1 MKLKSIAMILVAVA
15 GVLAS
20 SCIRED
26 YSDCFNR
33 YVVNLS
39 YMGDGTD
46 EIFPQKIRKVQMYIF
61 DSENRCI
68 HQATLPDE
76 ELRLQRTM
84 LPVLEQG
91 DYRLVFLGNMNS
103 TEVTGLQS
111 GDFSEIL
118 FGDQAYWDGGTV
130 SGNDSL
136 YLAGLDYTIEP
147 FSSERKITTKTAA
160 FASSHY
166 DVIVE
171 VIGVPKSAMTSA
183 PMIVLT
189 GVSPYADFNNVAA
202 TDHQTDYVLDP
213 VHDGN
218 NKATATCNI
227 LRHLD
232 HENVY
237 LKVLDADGGVMA
249 SVNFAEFI
257 QKHADHIDCSKH
269 EVVIPIKVEFNA
281 SQTDVKVTLPDWWV
295 VDVHPGWI

>member
-1 MKLKSIAMILVAVA
+1 MKLKSITMILVAVA

-33 YVVNLS
+33 YIVNLS
-39 YMGDGTD
+39 YTGDGTD
-46 EIFPQKIRKVQMYIF
+46 EIFPQKIKKVQMYIF
-61 DSENRCI
+61 DSGNRCI
-68 HQATLPDE
+68 HQAALTDDE
-76 ELRLQRTM
+76 VRLQRTM
-84 LPVLEQG
+84 LPALEQG
-91 DYRLVFLGNMNS
+91 TYKLVFLGNMNS
-103 TEVTGLQS
+103 TEVTGLQE
-111 GDFSEIL
+111 GDFSKIL
-118 FGDQAYWDGGTV
+118 FGDEAYWDGRTV

-136 YLAGLDYTIEP
+136 YWSGLDYTIEP
-147 FSSERKITTKTAA
+147 FSVESEITARTAE

-171 VIGVPKSAMTSA
+171 VVGVPQNAMTGA

-202 TDHQTDYVLDP
+202 TEHQTDYVLDP
-213 VHDGN
+213 VHDGK
-218 NKATATCNI
+218 NKVTASCNI

-237 LKVLDADGGVMA
+237 LKVLDSYGGVMA

-257 QKHADHIDCSKH
+257 QKHKDQIDCSKH
-269 EVVIPIKVEFNA
+269 EVVIPFKVEFNS